1 MVLSVW
7 SVVNSPATLPVVLVY
22 LLALQVDLPEK
33 NISFFSWKNIFFSH
47 KIFNFL
53 LTKNYIFFSHKKK
66 FFLTFV
72 FLGGSGP
79 NSLSPGGS
87 TQLPGAPGQP
97 PVAPGQLPGAPG
109 QLPGAGAQL
118 SGNEMRF
125 GGTELVMLYDYKVP
139 EQHDHV

>member
-1 MVLSVW
+1 MEK
-7 SVVNSPATLPVVLVY
+7 Y
-22 LLALQVDLPEK
+22 L
-33 NISFFSWKNIFFSH
+33 FSH

-53 LTKNYIFFSHKKK
+53 LTKNYIFFSHKKNL
-66 FFLTFV
+66 FLTFV

-87 TQLPGAPGQP
+87 TQLPGAPGQLP
-97 PVAPGQLPGAPG
+97 GAPGQLPGAPG

-139 EQHDHV
+139 EQHSHV